1 MMTRIYMIAAL
12 AAVAFFSYAQH
23 QGMSVFGNRGAQ
35 PLSSK
40 AGPGGSSWRSG
51 GLSHK

>member
-1 MMTRIYMIAAL
+1 MTRFYTLAGLLAL
-12 AAVAFFSYAQH
+12 AFFSYAQH

-35 PLSSK
+35 PMTSHS
-40 AGPGGSSWRSG
+40 GTSGSSWRSG